1 VNYLKVYIC
10 QAFTNIFNYYF
21 MNIYVGNLH
30 YDLNEDQLREIF
42 EEYGTVNSVK
52 IISDKFSGK
61 SKGFGFV
68 EMADDSEANQ
78 AMEELND
85 AEVKGRSMRVNQA
98 RERSDDNRRSNNRQR
113 Y

>member
-1 VNYLKVYIC
+1 
-10 QAFTNIFNYYF
+10 

-30 YDLNEDQLREIF
+30 YDLSEEQLKEIF

-52 IISDKFSGK
+52 IITDKFSGK

-68 EMADDSEANQ
+68 EMENDTEANQ

-98 RERSDDNRRSNNRQR
+98 RERTDNRRSNDR
-113 Y
+113 

>member
-1 VNYLKVYIC
+1 
-10 QAFTNIFNYYF
+10 
-21 MNIYVGNLH
+21 MNIYAGNLH
-30 YDLNEDQLREIF
+30 YDLSEEQLKEIF

-52 IISDKFSGK
+52 IITDKFSGK

-68 EMADDSEANQ
+68 EMENDTEANQ

-98 RERSDDNRRSNNRQR
+98 RERSDNRRSNDR
-113 Y
+113 